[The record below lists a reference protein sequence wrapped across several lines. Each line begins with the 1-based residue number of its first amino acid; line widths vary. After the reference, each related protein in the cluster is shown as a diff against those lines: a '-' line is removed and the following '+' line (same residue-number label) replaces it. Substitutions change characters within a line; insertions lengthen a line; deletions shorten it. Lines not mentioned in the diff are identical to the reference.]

1 MYFATKEKH
10 AHALLYEIV
19 LIVWTSPTKPLDF
32 SIKGFIKVNFM
43 ILLDIKFE
51 KIFYTLVKPLLK
63 YMHAYLHA
71 LKQANLHTYTHSY
84 MFS

>member
-1 MYFATKEKH
+1 
-10 AHALLYEIV
+10 
-19 LIVWTSPTKPLDF
+19 
-32 SIKGFIKVNFM
+32 M

-71 LKQANLHTYTHSY
+71 LKQANLHTYTNSY